1 MVTLLP
7 ALLPNLK
14 TLYED
19 LHAHPELSFA
29 EHRTA
34 SLLAGRL
41 RKIGYEVTTGVG
53 RTGVVAVLR
62 NGAGPTVLMRA
73 DIDGL
78 PVKED
83 TGLPYASRAKGIDPA
98 GKEVPVAHAC
108 GHDMHATWL
117 MGVAHMLAERRK
129 TWSGTALLVLQ
140 PAEELGAGAL
150 AMIEDKFFERFGT
163 PVVALGQHV
172 APMPAGQLFMRAGP
186 VMAAAD
192 GVRIVLYGRGGH
204 ASMPEQCIDP
214 IVMAASVIMKLQ
226 TVVSRQIAPAD
237 TAVVSIGTVHAG
249 SKENIIP
256 DRAELTLSIRTYDAA
271 IRERVLEA
279 IRRIVKGEANAAGAT
294 KEPEV
299 TSMYGFPAVDNDAEA
314 TRRVSDAFV
323 AKFGKRVLPAPVVMG
338 SEDFGIFGK
347 RGGFPYVFWFVGGA
361 DPVSFAA
368 AEKAGRITQDIP
380 SNHSPHY
387 APVANPT
394 ITTGV
399 EAMMAAALVW
409 LGK

>member
-1 MVTLLP
+1 MKLPATGFSTLACRARAALVEGSSRSLREKAGWGRLRLRSIRQATASRGSWLLNSWPRVWEWTYSCRSRKSEGISDWRWRLVVSAKDDRHPGGTMVTSLP

-34 SLLAGRL
+34 SLLADRL

-83 TGLPYASRAKGIDPA
+83 TGLPYASTAKGIDPA

-117 MGVAHMLAERRK
+117 MGVAQMLAERRK
-129 TWSGTALLVLQ
+129 AWSGTALLVLQ
-140 PAEELGAGAL
+140 PAEEVGAGAL
-150 AMIEDKFFERFGT
+150 AMIEDRFFERFGT
-163 PVVALGQHV
+163 PDVALGQHV
-172 APMPAGQLFMRAGP
+172 GPMPAGQLFMRAGP

-192 GVRIVLYGRGGH
+192 GVRIVLYGRGAH
-204 ASMPEQCIDP
+204 ASMPEQGVDP

-226 TVVSRQIAPAD
+226 T
-237 TAVVSIGTVHAG
+237 
-249 SKENIIP
+249 
-256 DRAELTLSIRTYDAA
+256 
-271 IRERVLEA
+271 
-279 IRRIVKGEANAAGAT
+279 
-294 KEPEV
+294 
-299 TSMYGFPAVDNDAEA
+299 
-314 TRRVSDAFV
+314 
-323 AKFGKRVLPAPVVMG
+323 
-338 SEDFGIFGK
+338 
-347 RGGFPYVFWFVGGA
+347 
-361 DPVSFAA
+361 
-368 AEKAGRITQDIP
+368 
-380 SNHSPHY
+380 
-387 APVANPT
+387 
-394 ITTGV
+394 
-399 EAMMAAALVW
+399 
-409 LGK
+409 